1 MNSLQAWSCKWLLKF
16 NEKKCVVLKIK
27 DCVKYIYTL
36 NGSELQEV
44 EKQRDLGVIINNK
57 LTPADHIHALVS
69 KANQRIHMI
78 RRCFTGLNEN
88 KVTTIFKSIIRPG
101 LEYASITWNPW
112 LKKDKRA
119 LENIQNRV
127 KRLSNKDLQLESLE
141 SRRRRTDLVETY
153 KFVTGKYK
161 TKTSR
166 IFKQPHRT
174 LRGHCLKLFKPPAK
188 TEVLRNFFAH
198 RVIDAWNLLD
208 DSIVVA
214 STTASFARKLRAVA

>member
-1 MNSLQAWSCKWLLKF
+1 MVTEVQR
-16 NEKKCVVLKIK
+16 KKCVVLKIK

-112 LKKDKRA
+112 LKKDKEHWKTFRTESNA
-119 LENIQNRV
+119 CLTKIFSWN
-127 KRLSNKDLQLESLE
+127 RLS
-141 SRRRRTDLVETY
+141 
-153 KFVTGKYK
+153 
-161 TKTSR
+161 
-166 IFKQPHRT
+166 H
-174 LRGHCLKLFKPPAK
+174 
-188 TEVLRNFFAH
+188 
-198 RVIDAWNLLD
+198 
-208 DSIVVA
+208 VA
-214 STTASFARKLRAVA
+214 EELI